1 MNVRN
6 VGSKESLG
14 VKYKDDICA
23 ALYLKL
29 WFERDWYFLLL
40 LSQGG
45 FESDCPETK
54 F

>member
-1 MNVRN
+1 MLLQLTMNVRN

-29 WFERDWYFLLL
+29 WFDRDWYFFIITEL
-40 LSQGG
+40 GW
-45 FESDCPETK
+45 F
-54 F
+54 